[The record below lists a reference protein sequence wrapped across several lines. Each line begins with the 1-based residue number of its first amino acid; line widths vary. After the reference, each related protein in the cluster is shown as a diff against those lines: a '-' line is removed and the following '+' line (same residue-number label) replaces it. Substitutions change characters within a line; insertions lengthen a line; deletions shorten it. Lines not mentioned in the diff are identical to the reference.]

1 MMKKQQSIYELNRIQ
16 QYIMQMSRFLEN
28 AHSFLMEQKIIVVR
42 QNPKPESW

>member
-16 QYIMQMSRFLEN
+16 QYIMQMRP
-28 AHSFLMEQKIIVVR
+28 MEQKIIVVR